1 MLPFNGQQA
10 CLGNSPNVIAEMRLR
25 KRKPVD
31 GLPLLQRRLL
41 FEKQELWSR
50 PAAAIRAK
58 LCYQT
63 QRGLLSPQKE

>member
-1 MLPFNGQQA
+1 MQ
-10 CLGNSPNVIAEMRLR
+10 
-25 KRKPVD
+25 
-31 GLPLLQRRLL
+31 RLL
-41 FEKQELWSR
+41 LFKKRELWSR